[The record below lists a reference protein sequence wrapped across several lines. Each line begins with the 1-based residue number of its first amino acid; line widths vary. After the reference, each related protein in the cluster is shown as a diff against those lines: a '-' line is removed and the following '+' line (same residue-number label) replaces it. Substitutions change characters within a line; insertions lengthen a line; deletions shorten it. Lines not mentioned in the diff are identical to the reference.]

1 MGGHKVTLKRLYE
14 VVALADNPSSSG
26 AEIRRIS
33 AQGGSSPGQNPKALK
48 GKH

>member
-26 AEIRRIS
+26 AEIRRS
-33 AQGGSSPGQNPKALK
+33 QLKEDPAL
-48 GKH
+48 GKTLKL